1 MYALPP
7 GESLSMRVD
16 VPTELDALRDMSRGD
31 LLELWSLEEFG
42 ALPRKTSTPFLARL
56 LAYELQARQHGG
68 LRKRTRSA
76 LQAIVA
82 NGVPESP
89 VKVATTGTRLVREW
103 NGVRHVVDVTKEGAV
118 YRGNTYRSLSAV
130 AREITGARWSGP
142 RFFGLQRKAG

>member
-1 MYALPP
+1 MAVELPADL
-7 GESLSMRVD
+7 E
-16 VPTELDALRDMSRGD
+16 ALRDMSRGD
-31 LLELWSLEEFG
+31 LLELWDRETLG
-42 ALPRKTSTPFLARL
+42 TLPNRTSTQFLARL

-89 VKVATTGTRLVREW
+89 AKVATTGTRLVREW
-103 NGVRHVVDVTKEGAV
+103 NGIRHVVDVTKEGAF
-118 YRGNTYRSLSAV
+118 YRGKTYRSLSAV